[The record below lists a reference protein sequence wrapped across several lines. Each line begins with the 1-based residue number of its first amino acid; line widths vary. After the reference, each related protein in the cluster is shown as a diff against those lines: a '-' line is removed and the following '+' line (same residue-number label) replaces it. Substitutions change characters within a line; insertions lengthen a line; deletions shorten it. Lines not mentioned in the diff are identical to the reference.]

1 MPQIHPT
8 AIIEPGARLASSV
21 RIGPYCLV
29 GSSVELG
36 DSVELIAHVVIAG
49 RTSVGEGTRIF
60 PFASIGHEPQ
70 DLKYKGEPSTLT
82 IGRHNRI
89 REYVTMN
96 PGTEGGGM
104 VTRVGDHC
112 LFMASAH
119 VAHDCVIGDNVI
131 MANNA
136 TLGGHITIGDF
147 AFLGG
152 LSAVNQF
159 I

>member
-1 MPQIHPT
+1 MPLIHST
-8 AIIEPGARLASSV
+8 AIIEPGAELGDDV

-29 GSSVELG
+29 GPQVRLG
-36 DSVELIAHVVIAG
+36 AGVELISHAIVTG
-49 RTSVGEGTRIF
+49 RTTVGEGTRIF
-60 PFASIGHEPQ
+60 PFASIGHRPQ

-112 LFMASAH
+112 LFM
-119 VAHDCVIGDNVI
+119 V
-131 MANNA
+131 
-136 TLGGHITIGDF
+136 
-147 AFLGG
+147 
-152 LSAVNQF
+152 
-159 I
+159 